1 MNWWDRHGNTVLT
14 VIEFIGFVGTVTTT
28 AMAAPKIKQKL
39 DCRRRKK
46 IVKQELAPGV
56 STEYVEDLE
65 FKENAVE
72 IARCVFPE
80 CLTPLIF
87 GTVTVLAMVGCKKQ
101 YSNQAELAAA
111 YTVGKRLYDEHKE
124 KIHKVMDDINPFE
137 SNDSLYFDNVEESKN
152 GKPENRNDI
161 FFLEYSGRRFKSNL
175 KDVEDALEIAN
186 DEFFDMGTLL
196 WNELYLVLGIAESKL
211 GSYMGF
217 LDSERM
223 DNPNLPKNDRG
234 PLYWQIRKVTCGE
247 GISALESEKMQEN
260 GKFIYMISFGNV
272 PDDVTWYRDLDAW
285 DEAYELKLSL

>member
-87 GTVTVLAMVGCKKQ
+87 GTVTVLAMIGCKKQ
-101 YSNQAELAAA
+101 YSSQAELAAA

-124 KIHKVMDDINPFE
+124 KIHEVMDDIRPTNE
-137 SNDSLYFDNVEESKN
+137 DNMSSLCKIE
-152 GKPENRNDI
+152 
-161 FFLEYSGRRFKSNL
+161 
-175 KDVEDALEIAN
+175 
-186 DEFFDMGTLL
+186 
-196 WNELYLVLGIAESKL
+196 ESKL
-211 GSYMGF
+211 GDPKKRTEIFLLEYSCRRFLADPEEVEKGLIRARNLLLEDPIGILGNELYSELGLMDSKIGAFFGF
-217 LDSERM
+217 LSTEMMDDKSLSE
-223 DNPNLPKNDRG
+223 NEKG
-234 PLYWQIRKVTCGE
+234 PLYWEIHDIVDPVD
-247 GISALESEKMQEN
+247 ESRCVHV
-260 GKFIYMISFGNV
+260 ISFDN
-272 PDDVTWYRDLDAW
+272 AI
-285 DEAYELKLSL
+285 DEVSWFREMGTTEYYFQPYQIQQELMNR